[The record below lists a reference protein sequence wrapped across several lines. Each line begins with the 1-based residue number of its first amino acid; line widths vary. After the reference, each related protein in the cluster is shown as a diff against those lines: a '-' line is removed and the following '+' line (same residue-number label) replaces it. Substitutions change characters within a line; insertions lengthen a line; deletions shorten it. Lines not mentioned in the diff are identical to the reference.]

1 MYELECK
8 SEMNSPDI
16 HRKLL
21 LKYALEASKYHRKEL
36 AMKCCQ
42 QAYALCTKYAD
53 MMQVKN
59 QIVELYT
66 DKDEDTKAESQI
78 L

>member
-8 SEMNSPDI
+8 SEVNSPDI

-21 LKYALEASKYHRKEL
+21 LKYASEASKYHRKEL

>member
-21 LKYALEASKYHRKEL
+21 LKYASEASKYHRKEL